1 MNKKGMMNK
10 GDERSNFLP
19 CNFFPKNRGGQ
30 FFLIAAIVIII
41 VIVSVVTISNY
52 TEKKNEVKLYD
63 LKEQMGIE
71 SQQVLDYGTYNNLDS
86 DEMRELMENFIKNY
100 VDYIEEEKNIYF
112 IFGNKQEINALGY
125 QEINP
130 EEVRICINEQ
140 TEEGCSVLKMNETR
154 TFSSDD
160 GSINTVVIRI
170 ESHEYQ
176 FRLKPGENFYF
187 VIWQKSGGEKNVV
200 TLGGE
205 AEVKGTE

>member
-1 MNKKGMMNK
+1 MNERGMMNK
-10 GDERSNFLP
+10 
-19 CNFFPKNRGGQ
+19 GGQ

-63 LKEQMGIE
+63 LKQEMGIE

-86 DEMRELMENFIKNY
+86 DEMRTLMENFIKNY

-125 QEINP
+125 QEINN
-130 EEVRICINEQ
+130 ESVCIKLNPPSQGSSDNTECIPLGMQQ
-140 TEEGCSVLKMNETR
+140 TQ
-154 TFSSDD
+154 TFSSNTE
-160 GSINTVVIRI
+160 GSINVVVIRI
-170 ESHEYQ
+170 EDNEYQ

-187 VIWQKSGGEKNVV
+187 VIWQKAGGQKNVV
-200 TLGGE
+200 TSSG
-205 AEVKGTE
+205 